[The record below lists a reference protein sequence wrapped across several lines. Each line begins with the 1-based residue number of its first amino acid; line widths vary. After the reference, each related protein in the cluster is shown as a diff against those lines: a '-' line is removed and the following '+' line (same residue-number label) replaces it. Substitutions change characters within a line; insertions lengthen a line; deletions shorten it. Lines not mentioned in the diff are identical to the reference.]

1 MDRLR
6 KGIDLRVV
14 MGAVLLATSGCVSSG
29 GAADPFTGP
38 AKSQIVIEVD
48 NQGFNQATV
57 WMISSAGE
65 RRLGTVNGKGEK
77 SYTLQ
82 WPRSGDLRLRVRVV
96 GKRGFTT
103 ARQLVFPGE
112 NVELRIT

>member
-1 MDRLR
+1 LDRLR

-14 MGAVLLATSGCVSSG
+14 IGAVLIATSGCVSSG
-29 GAADPFTGP
+29 GAGDPFTGP
-38 AKSQIVIEVD
+38 AKSQIVIEIS

-57 WMISSAGE
+57 WMLSGSGE

-77 SYTLQ
+77 SFTIR
-82 WPRSGDLRLRVRVV
+82 WPRSDDLRLRVRVV

-103 ARQLVFPGE
+103 ARKLVFPGE